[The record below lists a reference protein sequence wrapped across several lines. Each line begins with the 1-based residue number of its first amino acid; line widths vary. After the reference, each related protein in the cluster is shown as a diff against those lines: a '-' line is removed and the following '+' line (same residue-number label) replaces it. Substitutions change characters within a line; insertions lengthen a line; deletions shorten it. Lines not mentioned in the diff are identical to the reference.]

1 MDEADFSLLSLGS
14 DLTCCICLS
23 TFDCPVTIP
32 CGHNFCQACLLK
44 TWTDTYDCPQ
54 CRTNYPVKPQL
65 KKNTVL
71 SAVVETFKERSR
83 NSDVL
88 KEDSCE
94 AEVNNKAEVNKKA
107 EESNKAA
114 EHDGVCC
121 DTCMEAKASKTCL
134 TCMASFCAEHL
145 RPHLDNP
152 VFRVHQLAEPVGDLT
167 ERICK
172 AHNKPMEL
180 YCPQHS
186 RLVCVLCL
194 NQMHKQC
201 TLVSPDQQLI
211 KKKSDM
217 KKMLALLDRKIG
229 QNESVLAQVT
239 DRQHT
244 LKDNADFIKLNMALE
259 YQQIKDMLANDER
272 EAFGLL
278 DQELVSAQKK
288 LSNLTKLFKDNV
300 KSLNKSKE
308 EIKSLLQQPQTVV
321 VLQASVDLPKAATFD
336 VYAPQCHLDSPKL
349 KAAQEFAV
357 RLKEE
362 MSQIFHQP
370 LENRPALIKK
380 GEEDTKDNKEKN
392 TPTRWPPNNPPLLAT
407 KPLQVNADKKTHQK
421 KKLTSVPKNGK
432 NELKKKFRSMENLL
446 EVDGKAKLSAH
457 ASGPLLKTGG
467 VMDLPTSM
475 TSAEKRHNLLK
486 YGRELTFNSQTAH
499 KRLILT
505 EGFTVVSVSNQPEP
519 ANIRDNPQRFAM
531 CSQVLANQ
539 SFTTGRHYWEVRMV
553 NNNFTAIGLA
563 YNRIN
568 RKGPSSRLGRNNQ
581 SWCVEWFDVKLSA
594 WHNGDEVVLANPNPR
609 RVGVLLDLD
618 AGSAT
623 FYNVTDR
630 AYPFYS
636 FVFPFRSAL
645 FPAFWIFSCES
656 SLSLCKVQD

>member
-1 MDEADFSLLSLGS
+1 MEEADFSLLSLGS

-300 KSLNKSKE
+300 KNLSKSKE

-392 TPTRWPPNNPPLLAT
+392 TPKRWPPNNPPLLAT

-457 ASGPLLKTGG
+457 ASGPPLKTGG
-467 VMDLPTSM
+467 QAYAVQGQHAIPQPDLTKLHQRAMQQSPFPIAQINQVFQAGM
-475 TSAEKRHNLLK
+475 YASAQTVSL
-486 YGRELTFNSQTAH
+486 ELTLSNKLMGCIIGRQGARINEIRQMSGAQITIADPVEGSTGRQVTITGSRASINLA
-499 KRLILT
+499 KYLIDVRLSS
-505 EGFTVVSVSNQPEP
+505 E
-519 ANIRDNPQRFAM
+519 
-531 CSQVLANQ
+531 
-539 SFTTGRHYWEVRMV
+539 TTG
-553 NNNFTAIGLA
+553 LA
-563 YNRIN
+563 
-568 RKGPSSRLGRNNQ
+568 
-581 SWCVEWFDVKLSA
+581 
-594 WHNGDEVVLANPNPR
+594 AN
-609 RVGVLLDLD
+609 
-618 AGSAT
+618 
-623 FYNVTDR
+623 
-630 AYPFYS
+630 
-636 FVFPFRSAL
+636 
-645 FPAFWIFSCES
+645 
-656 SLSLCKVQD
+656 